1 MSLSIII
8 PVYNEIKQLQVTIKK
23 LPNLKKYFNNF
34 EIVFVDDFSN
44 DGTLDFLLKKSKR
57 YKFINVVRNKKK
69 GLGSAIHL
77 GILRCKKKYVCI
89 QACDQSDDIND
100 LKKYYKILCE
110 NDLDAV
116 FGSRFIRNS
125 KVKNYPFIKL
135 ILNRIF
141 NNLVRILFLT
151 NYNDFTNG
159 FKMYDRQTLKK
170 LLPIVSENFNVFL
183 EIPLKIISRKYKFTI
198 TPINYYNRK
207 IGVSK
212 FRIKE
217 LGSMYLFTLLYC
229 WLERILLKK
238 N

>member
-8 PVYNEIKQLQVTIKK
+8 PVYNEIKQLKVTIKK
-23 LPNLKKYFNNF
+23 LPNLKKYFKNF

-44 DGTLDFLLKKSKR
+44 DGTLDFLLKTSKR

-69 GLGSAIHL
+69 GLGSAIHQ

-89 QACDQSDDIND
+89 QACDQSDDVND

-141 NNLVRILFLT
+141 NLFVSCFLLKFVLSSRNLISLSIFKISG
-151 NYNDFTNG
+151 FT
-159 FKMYDRQTLKK
+159 K
-170 LLPIVSENFNVFL
+170 LLLIMS
-183 EIPLKIISRKYKFTI
+183 
-198 TPINYYNRK
+198 
-207 IGVSK
+207 
-212 FRIKE
+212 
-217 LGSMYLFTLLYC
+217 
-229 WLERILLKK
+229 
-238 N
+238 